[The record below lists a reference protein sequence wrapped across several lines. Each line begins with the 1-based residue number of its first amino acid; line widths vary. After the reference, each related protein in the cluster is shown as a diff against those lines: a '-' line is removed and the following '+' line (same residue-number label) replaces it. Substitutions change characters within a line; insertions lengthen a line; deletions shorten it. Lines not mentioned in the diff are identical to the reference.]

1 MKRLFI
7 TLLIFTLPAFM
18 AVNAQLWAT
27 LDAQDDTYIP
37 GNVNWSTSTPNIAIG
52 LDYPPQIKAN
62 DLSSTSSHLLTEDV
76 WHPFGEEW
84 KPAEPGS
91 LSSVYSQ
98 HRENGNHGDDD
109 EEDDGTGVYGNPDE
123 DTRLPIGDIPW
134 GFMSILLLGYGAYI
148 HIRASR
154 KKNQAE

>member
-37 GNVNWSTSTPNIAIG
+37 GDVNWSTSSPNIAIG

-91 LSSVYSQ
+91 LSSVYTM
-98 HRENGNHGDDD
+98 HKGNSAHPDEDDD
-109 EEDDGTGVYGNPDE
+109 YDDGTGTYGNPE
-123 DTRLPIGDIPW
+123 NKLPIGDIPW
-134 GFMSILLLGYGAYI
+134 GFMSILLLGYGAFI
-148 HIRASR
+148 HIHAKR